1 MAADA
6 DETGAANRAAG
17 PGQGDRYEGP
27 ATLAIGGSRFTVQVH
42 LRGHFEPIDG
52 RYHWYGRAAAHDALT
67 ATLLSG
73 RTPALLTTPDGS
85 APCELSDPD
94 PWQRYR
100 VTGISTPPFAAELT
114 MNASGEVRTG
124 EQHRAAESLLF
135 NPRTYDPSHFD
146 DVTRRLL
153 RATIDWFER
162 RGKEKLL
169 ENYRE
174 CVWYADFLE
183 FVAKERLFAKMGT
196 QAREANGDPD
206 KRWDTSRI
214 SAFSEILAFYGLDYW
229 YAWQVTILG
238 LGPIWQSDNASARRR
253 AAQWLD
259 DGAVFAFGLSE
270 REHGA
275 DIYNTD
281 MVLNPDGRGGFRAT
295 GGKYYIGNGNVARM
309 VSVFGRR
316 SDVSGPDGYVFFA
329 ADSQHENYRL
339 VKNIVQAQMFVSE
352 FRLENYPVRA
362 QDVLHTGQAAF
373 DAALNTVNVGKFNIG
388 FASVGVGEHA
398 MYEAVTHAHNRIL
411 YGKRVTDFPHV
422 RRSFVDAYARLIA
435 MKAFGD
441 RAIDYFRAASP
452 QDRRYLLF
460 NPVTKMKM
468 TTEGEKV
475 IGLLWDV
482 IAAKG
487 FERDTYFRGAGK
499 DIGAPAKLEGTVHVN
514 LALILKF
521 MPNYLF
527 APTEQPLVPI
537 RQDPVD
543 DEFLFRQGPARGL
556 GTVTFADWRLAFEP
570 FAGLPNVAQFREQA
584 EGFTTLLQTAAPDA
598 EQQQDLDFR
607 LVLGQL
613 FTLIVYAQLI
623 LEQAKLTGLDPDVL
637 DTIFEVFVRD
647 SSALTVELHGK
658 ASSTEVQQQWALAN
672 VRKPII
678 DTGRFERVWEQVKAL
693 SGAYL
698 MNP

>member
-1 MAADA
+1 
-6 DETGAANRAAG
+6 
-17 PGQGDRYEGP
+17 
-27 ATLAIGGSRFTVQVH
+27 
-42 LRGHFEPIDG
+42 
-52 RYHWYGRAAAHDALT
+52 
-67 ATLLSG
+67 
-73 RTPALLTTPDGS
+73 
-85 APCELSDPD
+85 
-94 PWQRYR
+94 
-100 VTGISTPPFAAELT
+100 
-114 MNASGEVRTG
+114 MNALDEVNARA
-124 EQHRAAESLLF
+124 QHRDTESLLF
-135 NPRTYDPSHFD
+135 NPHTYDPSHFD
-146 DVTRRLL
+146 HVTRRLL
-153 RATIDWFER
+153 RTTIDWFEH
-162 RGKEKLL
+162 RGKETLL
-169 ENYRE
+169 QNYRE

-183 FVAKERLFAKMGT
+183 FVAKEHLFAKMGT
-196 QAREANGDPD
+196 PAREANGDRD

-214 SAFSEILAFYGLDYW
+214 SAFSEILAFYGVDYW

-238 LGPIWQSDNASARRR
+238 LGPIWQSDNDWARRR

-275 DIYNTD
+275 DIYTTD
-281 MVLNPDGRGGFRAT
+281 MVLTPDGGGGFRAT
-295 GGKYYIGNGNVARM
+295 GGKYYIGNGNVSRM

-316 SDVSGPDGYVFFA
+316 SDLDGPDGYVFFA

-339 VKNIVQAQMFVSE
+339 VKNIVQAQMFVAE
-352 FRLENYPVRA
+352 FRLDNYPVRP

-373 DAALNTVNVGKFNIG
+373 AAALNTVNVGKFNIG
-388 FASVGVGEHA
+388 PASIGMCEHA

-411 YGKRVTDFPHV
+411 YGNRVTDFPHV

-435 MKAFGD
+435 MKAYGD
-441 RAIDYFRAASP
+441 RAIDYFRTASSR
-452 QDRRYLLF
+452 DRRYLLF
-460 NPVTKMKM
+460 NPVSKMKI
-468 TTEGEKV
+468 TTEGERV
-475 IGLLWDV
+475 IELLWDV

-499 DIGAPAKLEGTVHVN
+499 DVGALAKLEGTVHVN

-527 APTEQPLVPI
+527 APTEQPVVPT

-556 GTVTFADWRLAFEP
+556 GKVTFADWRLAFEP
-570 FAGLPNVAQFREQA
+570 FAELPNVARFREHA
-584 EGFTTLLQTAAPDA
+584 EGFTTLLRTAAPDA
-598 EQQQDLDFR
+598 EQQQDLEFR

-623 LEQAKLTGLDPDVL
+623 LEQAELTGLDPDVL

-647 SSALTVELHGK
+647 FSALAVELHGK
-658 ASSTEVQQQWALAN
+658 ASSTEAQQQWALAN
-672 VRKPII
+672 VRKPVI
-678 DTGRFERVWEQVKAL
+678 DTGRFERVWEQVEAL

>member
-1 MAADA
+1 M
-6 DETGAANRAAG
+6 
-17 PGQGDRYEGP
+17 Q
-27 ATLAIGGSRFTVQVH
+27 
-42 LRGHFEPIDG
+42 
-52 RYHWYGRAAAHDALT
+52 
-67 ATLLSG
+67 
-73 RTPALLTTPDGS
+73 
-85 APCELSDPD
+85 
-94 PWQRYR
+94 
-100 VTGISTPPFAAELT
+100 
-114 MNASGEVRTG
+114 ASGGVNATG
-124 EQHRAAESLLF
+124 QRREAGALLF
-135 NPRTYDPSHFD
+135 NPHTYDPSHFD
-146 DVTRRLL
+146 DATKSLL
-153 RATIDWFER
+153 RATIDWFEH
-162 RGKEKLL
+162 RGKETLL
-169 ENYRE
+169 RNYRE
-174 CVWYADFLE
+174 CIWYADFLD
-183 FVAKERLFAKMGT
+183 FVAKEHLFAKMGT

-238 LGPIWQSDNASARRR
+238 LAPIWQSDNAWARRE

-275 DIYNTD
+275 DIYTTD
-281 MVLNPDGRGGFRAT
+281 MVLTPDGGGGFRAT

-316 SDVSGPDGYVFFA
+316 SDVAGPDGYVFFT
-329 ADSQHENYRL
+329 ADSQHQNYRL

-352 FRLENYPVRA
+352 FRLEDYPVPA
-362 QDVLHTGQAAF
+362 QHVLHAGQGAF

-388 FASVGVGEHA
+388 FASVGLSEHA

-411 YGKRVTDFPHV
+411 YGRRVTDFPHV
-422 RRSFVDAYARLIA
+422 RRSLVDAYARLIA

-441 RAIDYFRAASP
+441 RAIDYFRSASP

-499 DIGAPAKLEGTVHVN
+499 DVGALAKLEGTVHVN
-514 LALILKF
+514 VALILKF

-527 APTEQPLVPI
+527 APTEQPPVPT

-556 GTVTFADWRLAFEP
+556 GKITFADWRLAFEA
-570 FAGLPNVAQFREQA
+570 FAGLPNVAQFGEQA
-584 EGFTTLLQTAAPDA
+584 EGFTTLLRTAAPNA
-598 EQQQDLDFR
+598 EQQQDLDFG

-623 LEQAKLTGLDPDVL
+623 LEQARLTRLDPDLL
-637 DTIFEVFVRD
+637 DTIFEIFVRD
-647 SSALTVELHGK
+647 SSALAIELHGK
-658 ASSTEVQQQWALAN
+658 ASSTNAQQQWALAN
-672 VRKPII
+672 IRKPVT
-678 DTGRFERVWEQVKAL
+678 DTGRLKRVWEQVAAL
-693 SGAYL
+693 SGAYQ
-698 MNP
+698 MSP